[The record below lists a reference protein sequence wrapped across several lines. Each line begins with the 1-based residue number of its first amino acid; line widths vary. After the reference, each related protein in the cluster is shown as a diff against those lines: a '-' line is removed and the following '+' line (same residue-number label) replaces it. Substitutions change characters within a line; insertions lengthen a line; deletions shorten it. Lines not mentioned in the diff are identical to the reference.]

1 MILVT
6 GAAGRLARRVVV
18 CLAERGYDVLGTD
31 REPCNEASLSFVQA
45 DLCDVSRVM
54 ELASG
59 VEAIIHMGAI
69 PGPGLDEYKTFG
81 NNVQS
86 TFNVLEAAAYYK
98 IPRVVF
104 SSSALV
110 MGFAHDPLVFVPR
123 YLPLDEEHPVAPF
136 ESYGLSKEVGECIGR
151 MVARTT
157 ATSVVSLRFANV
169 VTPEQQAE
177 FPWPAPSPENPTTLV
192 MWAYADPRDI
202 AAAHVRALEA
212 DLSGHETF
220 LLAQPSTRFR
230 ESTVELIQRNFG
242 DQLEIRGE
250 LSGNA
255 SVINTEKARRLL
267 GFVPQWDWNS

>member
-104 SSSALV
+104 SSTALV
-110 MGFAHDPLVFVPR
+110 MGFAHDPLAFVPR

-157 ATSVVSLRFANV
+157 GNFGGESTLCQRGYAGATSGVPLARAVAGKPDNISHVGLR
-169 VTPEQQAE
+169 
-177 FPWPAPSPENPTTLV
+177 
-192 MWAYADPRDI
+192 R
-202 AAAHVRALEA
+202 
-212 DLSGHETF
+212 
-220 LLAQPSTRFR
+220 ST
-230 ESTVELIQRNFG
+230 
-242 DQLEIRGE
+242 
-250 LSGNA
+250 
-255 SVINTEKARRLL
+255 
-267 GFVPQWDWNS
+267 